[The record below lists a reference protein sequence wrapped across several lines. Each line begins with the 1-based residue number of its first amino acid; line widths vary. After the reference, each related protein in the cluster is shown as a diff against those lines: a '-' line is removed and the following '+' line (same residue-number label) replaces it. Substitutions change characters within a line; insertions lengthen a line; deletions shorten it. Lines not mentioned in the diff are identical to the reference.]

1 MFLGSDERLHAYFI
15 RSGAVCLYKM
25 LRNGRRQIVAFKF
38 AGDFVIP
45 GTSGTHR
52 FSAQAM
58 TAAELRVFPLAAF
71 RAAAAEDARFLAR
84 LHDMAIAELSS
95 AYDLISI
102 LGHHDAEASV
112 AAFLLDVD
120 ARAGLHADAAGV
132 VVLPMLRTDIADYLG
147 LSHETVSR
155 ILTSFKRKGLIDIG
169 RGRTVR
175 IKERSALALLAGK
188 TECAAP
194 LGPYSTFGECC
205 E

>member
-1 MFLGSDERLHAYFI
+1 
-15 RSGAVCLYKM
+15 
-25 LRNGRRQIVAFKF
+25 
-38 AGDFVIP
+38 
-45 GTSGTHR
+45 
-52 FSAQAM
+52 
-58 TAAELRVFPLAAF
+58 
-71 RAAAAEDARFLAR
+71 
-84 LHDMAIAELSS
+84 MAIAELSS

-194 LGPYSTFGECC
+194 LGPC
-205 E
+205 